1 MKTVVMMPSEAEC
14 EIVVKDQQGKEIKVG
29 SIEITPTFYNPKST
43 PVVLFFETR
52 GDDYVEVDEDEQE
65 VDKQGP
71 LLQRGVVTVS
81 GTTGKLNVG
90 DRTTSVRSK
99 LEADMD
105 EEESKQETTAKS
117 ADDDEPVVKRSRKKG
132 VR

>member
-1 MKTVVMMPSEAEC
+1 MPSEAEC